1 MPLAITY
8 DRLRKTVRQ
17 PNNSNKGNIIRE
29 VRGALKPYQKE
40 WDSHYGNDYGT
51 LLEEDKNI
59 EDSDLSDQD
68 YDALLIDLEKSVAL
82 LMNKEPVAIVDIIP
96 ENLSYNIAATYFGE
110 DKSQWRRKYDDINM
124 TDWTPP
130 QRPGLQNS
138 TKLTQDRLDNNNNNN
153 KINIFPK
160 NSYTT
165 AAASTNANSSL
176 IQYSNKGVEEE
187 RNRVNQLPLSYSSY
201 NHEADDDDDDDDDD
215 EDDDEDFSEDQSS
228 LRDIAMSANLK
239 RLLGLEVKEE
249 EMVKTDWQP
258 PATYGLNNSTP
269 IVTHPRRPPQLANDD
284 YKNYSHTSSSD
295 TGESGLFDAAMK
307 NSLQGL
313 LGMGLHD
320 GLDYSV
326 NKSSSFLSQVNVEHQ
341 NPVNSGI
348 NNQEDDDDEEDDDEE
363 EEEEEEEEGR
373 DLLHTAMSPDL
384 MRLLGLQPSDLA
396 MSTDWKP
403 PSRPGLDNSSPII
416 KSKQLSISD
425 DETTHRQ
432 INNNQ
437 SGHITSATTDQSYRN
452 AGDEGNYEEEED
464 DEDDDDEDEEED
476 EEDEEEMDVSR
487 FEGVS
492 MSAALRQALGLPPL
506 NQETD
511 WRPPQESGLHNS
523 APIVRFHT

>member
-1 MPLAITY
+1 MYNDLSLPWQLSEHQSTLEENKMPLAITY

-130 QRPGLQNS
+130 QRP
-138 TKLTQDRLDNNNNNN
+138 
-153 KINIFPK
+153 
-160 NSYTT
+160 
-165 AAASTNANSSL
+165 
-176 IQYSNKGVEEE
+176 
-187 RNRVNQLPLSYSSY
+187 
-201 NHEADDDDDDDDDD
+201 
-215 EDDDEDFSEDQSS
+215 
-228 LRDIAMSANLK
+228 
-239 RLLGLEVKEE
+239 GLEVKEE

-416 KSKQLSISD
+416 K
-425 DETTHRQ
+425 
-432 INNNQ
+432 
-437 SGHITSATTDQSYRN
+437 
-452 AGDEGNYEEEED
+452 
-464 DEDDDDEDEEED
+464 
-476 EEDEEEMDVSR
+476 
-487 FEGVS
+487 
-492 MSAALRQALGLPPL
+492 QALGLPPL